1 MTNGG
6 GGTGVV
12 VAEAPTE
19 EAPAVEVAAIDPAAE
34 ALALSLEKEMR
45 AAGKSHAIKTAQT
58 IKRKAPRMYVR
69 RRIRAEGVC
78 LYRLKV

>member
-1 MTNGG
+1 
-6 GGTGVV
+6 
-12 VAEAPTE
+12 
-19 EAPAVEVAAIDPAAE
+19 
-34 ALALSLEKEMR
+34 MR